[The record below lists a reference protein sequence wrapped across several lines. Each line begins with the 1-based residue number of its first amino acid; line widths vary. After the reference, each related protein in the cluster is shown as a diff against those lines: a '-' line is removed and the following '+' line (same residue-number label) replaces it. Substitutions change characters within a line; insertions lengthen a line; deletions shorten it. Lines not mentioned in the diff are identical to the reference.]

1 MQWSAN
7 IGPNVLLTIP
17 YQNWTEFDAAEV
29 DLRPSLQDPVDSGYL
44 NALQA
49 KFKDFRRAYEP
60 DGMTPGEFASFAPSI
75 HTLNQFID
83 GYYELLAIVRG
94 RMLV

>member
-1 MQWSAN
+1 MQWSAT
-7 IGPNVLLTIP
+7 IGPNVLQTIP
-17 YQNWTEFDAAEV
+17 YENWKEFDAAEV
-29 DLRPSLQDPVDSGYL
+29 DVGPSLHEPVDASHL
-44 NALQA
+44 EALQT
-49 KFKDFRRAYEP
+49 KFADFRRAYEP
-60 DGMTPGEFASFAPSI
+60 DGMTPDEFAGYGPSI

>member
-1 MQWSAN
+1 MA
-7 IGPNVLLTIP
+7 
-17 YQNWTEFDAAEV
+17 
-29 DLRPSLQDPVDSGYL
+29 
-44 NALQA
+44 
-49 KFKDFRRAYEP
+49 P
-60 DGMTPGEFASFAPSI
+60 DEFAGFGPSI